1 MKKLIT
7 LLFLAVGLTAAAQN
21 SARYDHFKELRN
33 EADTTGMKKMLEE
46 WGEKDPEYYSA
57 WANYC
62 TVMAE
67 ETEDP
72 TWKEMAVNW
81 VRMGR
86 DDFPDNELLLHKQAE
101 VLFENDRFQ
110 EAFPILQEIE
120 KRGIGDILTWY
131 QLSIIYGGKGDY
143 ASSRKYLEK
152 MIEEGDEEDR
162 EYALS
167 VLADYDEM
175 DRQADSLAIHP
186 DHAAIKAFAE
196 TPAFQE
202 LTARFAACDTTLT
215 LNEIA
220 TLYYGSA
227 YQKEYNLVQE
237 QCDDIRQMAGEG
249 KIKEAVEALNAKLEE
264 YPVSL
269 FLLISLFNLTE
280 GEEMVPYLWKAQQ
293 ILSVIDCTGRV
304 DSTEVPFQVIC
315 VNDEYMALNQI
326 LEMSEFKEQ
335 ALVERADFP
344 LDRMTFLNAYGLEMT
359 VYFRITPPYWE
370 RMNSLF
376 GNND

>member
-1 MKKLIT
+1 MKKLFT

-33 EADTTGMKKMLEE
+33 EVDTLGMKQMLDE
-46 WGEKDPEYYSA
+46 WGDKDPEYYSA

-62 TVMAE
+62 TVMAAQ
-67 ETEDP
+67 TEDL
-72 TWKEMAVNW
+72 TWLDMAVNW
-81 VRMGR
+81 VQMGR
-86 DDFPDNELLLHKQAE
+86 DEFPDNELLLHKQAE
-101 VLFENDRFQ
+101 VLFNNERFQ
-110 EAFPILQEIE
+110 EALPLLREIE
-120 KRGIGDILTWY
+120 NKGIGDVLTWY
-131 QLSIIYGGKGDY
+131 RLSLICAGKGDY
-143 ASSRKYLEK
+143 AQSRKYLAR
-152 MIEEGDEEDR
+152 MIKEGDEEDR

-175 DRQADSLAIHP
+175 DRKIDSLAIRP
-186 DHAAIKAFAE
+186 DHAAIKAFSE
-196 TPAFQE
+196 SPAFQE
-202 LTARFAACDTTLT
+202 LTARFAARDTTLT

-227 YQKEYNLVQE
+227 YHKDYHLVQE

-293 ILSVIDCTGRV
+293 ILNVIDCTGRV
-304 DSTEVPFQVIC
+304 NSTEVPFQVIC
-315 VNDEYMALNQI
+315 VNDEYLALNQI
-326 LEMSEFKEQ
+326 FEMSEFKEQ
-335 ALVERADFP
+335 ALMQGGDIP
-344 LDRMTFLNAYGLEMT
+344 LDQMTFLNAYGLEMT

-370 RMNSLF
+370 KMNRLF
-376 GNND
+376 GSND